1 MIGQKGANMK
11 WKNRLTN
18 YNFWISIVS
27 ATLLI
32 LQAFNIKMDIANIN
46 EIVTALLG
54 LLVVIGIINDPTKSS
69 KDAESK
75 AKTSIKS
82 VQNEEQS
89 VKQIENESNQGLN
102 DLDMPSDQQN
112 ANTFGIVENDLQVL
126 IEKISKDLSNKYED
140 LNKAV
145 DSLNILN
152 QKQQSAEE
160 NTSNKIDQKID
171 CNAKNTETVFE
182 EAKADEIS
190 NMEGQNI
197 QEHYDHYSVEE
208 LQKNNNINEECPD
221 AFLVEQP
228 TTNIDAESTEEQNQT
243 AIQPEVTH
251 FNIVN

>member
-1 MIGQKGANMK
+1 MK

-54 LLVVIGIINDPTKSS
+54 LFVVIRIINDPTKSS

-160 NTSNKIDQKID
+160 NTNNKIDQKID
-171 CNAKNTETVFE
+171 YNAKNTETTFE
-182 EAKADEIS
+182 EAKADETS

-197 QEHYDHYSVEE
+197 QEHYGHYSVEE
-208 LQKNNNINEECPD
+208 LQKNNSINEECPD
-221 AFLVEQP
+221 DLLGELP
-228 TTNIDAESTEEQNQT
+228 TTNIGVEQNEEQNQT

>member
-89 VKQIENESNQGLN
+89 VKQIENETNQGLN

-112 ANTFGIVENDLQVL
+112 ANTFDIVENDLQVL
-126 IEKISKDLSNKYED
+126 IEKISKDLANKYED

-152 QKQQSAEE
+152 RKQQSAEE
-160 NTSNKIDQKID
+160 DTNNETEQNVEN
-171 CNAKNTETVFE
+171 NAENTETILE
-182 EAKADEIS
+182 EVKAEDTSIV
-190 NMEGQNI
+190 GCQDT
-197 QEHYDHYSVEE
+197 QEHQDCDYDKN
-208 LQKNNNINEECPD
+208 LQENNNICEKCPD
-221 AFLVEQP
+221 DLLGEQP
-228 TTNIDAESTEEQNQT
+228 TTNIGAEQNEEQNQPI
-243 AIQPEVTH
+243 IQPKVTH

>member
-75 AKTSIKS
+75 AKTSTKS
-82 VQNEEQS
+82 VQDEEQS
-89 VKQIENESNQGLN
+89 VKQIENELNQGLN

-112 ANTFGIVENDLQVL
+112 ANTFDVVENDLQVL
-126 IEKISKDLSNKYED
+126 IEKISKDLANKYED

-152 QKQQSAEE
+152 RKQQSAEE
-160 NTSNKIDQKID
+160 DTNNETEQNVEN
-171 CNAKNTETVFE
+171 NAENTETILE
-182 EAKADEIS
+182 EVKADDTSIV
-190 NMEGQNI
+190 GCQDI
-197 QEHYDHYSVEE
+197 QEHQDCDNVKD
-208 LQKNNNINEECPD
+208 LQGNNNICEKCPD
-221 AFLVEQP
+221 DLLGELP
-228 TTNIDAESTEEQNQT
+228 TTNIGVEQNEEQNQT

>member
-1 MIGQKGANMK
+1 MK

-112 ANTFGIVENDLQVL
+112 ANTFDIVENDLQVL

-160 NTSNKIDQKID
+160 NTNNKIDQKID
-171 CNAKNTETVFE
+171 YNAKNTETIFE
-182 EAKADEIS
+182 EAKSDEIS
-190 NMEGQNI
+190 NMEGQKI

-228 TTNIDAESTEEQNQT
+228 TTNIDDESKEEQNQT

>member
-1 MIGQKGANMK
+1 MK

-69 KDAESK
+69 KDDESK
-75 AKTSIKS
+75 AKTSTKS
-82 VQNEEQS
+82 VQDEEQS
-89 VKQIENESNQGLN
+89 VKQIENELNQGLN

-112 ANTFGIVENDLQVL
+112 ANTFDIVENDLQVL
-126 IEKISKDLSNKYED
+126 IEKISKDLANKYED

-160 NTSNKIDQKID
+160 DTDTEQNVEN
-171 CNAKNTETVFE
+171 NAENTETILE
-182 EAKADEIS
+182 EVKADDTS

-197 QEHYDHYSVEE
+197 QEHYGHYSVEE
-208 LQKNNNINEECPD
+208 LQKNNSINEECPD
-221 AFLVEQP
+221 DLLGELP
-228 TTNIDAESTEEQNQT
+228 TTNIGVEQNEEQNQT

>member
-1 MIGQKGANMK
+1 MK

-89 VKQIENESNQGLN
+89 VKQSENE
-102 DLDMPSDQQN
+102 
-112 ANTFGIVENDLQVL
+112 
-126 IEKISKDLSNKYED
+126 
-140 LNKAV
+140 
-145 DSLNILN
+145 
-152 QKQQSAEE
+152 
-160 NTSNKIDQKID
+160 
-171 CNAKNTETVFE
+171 
-182 EAKADEIS
+182 
-190 NMEGQNI
+190 
-197 QEHYDHYSVEE
+197 
-208 LQKNNNINEECPD
+208 
-221 AFLVEQP
+221 
-228 TTNIDAESTEEQNQT
+228 
-243 AIQPEVTH
+243 
-251 FNIVN
+251 

>member
-1 MIGQKGANMK
+1 MK

-82 VQNEEQS
+82 VQNEGQS

-112 ANTFGIVENDLQVL
+112 ANTFDIVENDLQVL

-160 NTSNKIDQKID
+160 NTNNKIEQKID
-171 CNAKNTETVFE
+171 CNAKNTETIFE

-197 QEHYDHYSVEE
+197 QGHYDHYSVEE

-228 TTNIDAESTEEQNQT
+228 TTNIDAESKEEQNQT
-243 AIQPEVTH
+243 AIQPEVTY

>member
-1 MIGQKGANMK
+1 MK

-75 AKTSIKS
+75 AKTSTKS
-82 VQNEEQS
+82 VQDEEQS
-89 VKQIENESNQGLN
+89 VKQIENELNQGLN

-112 ANTFGIVENDLQVL
+112 ANTFDVVENDLQVL
-126 IEKISKDLSNKYED
+126 IEKISKDLANKYED

-152 QKQQSAEE
+152 RKQQSAEE
-160 NTSNKIDQKID
+160 DTNNKTEQNVEN
-171 CNAKNTETVFE
+171 NAENTETILE
-182 EAKADEIS
+182 EVKADDTSII
-190 NMEGQNI
+190 GCQDI
-197 QEHYDHYSVEE
+197 QEHQDCDNVKD
-208 LQKNNNINEECPD
+208 LQENNNINEECPD
-221 AFLVEQP
+221 DLLGELP
-228 TTNIDAESTEEQNQT
+228 TTNIGVEQKEEQNQT